1 MIARAAAIALF
12 LGALVLAHPAAD
24 QTPTRDGGVSSPAAG
39 TGAIAGVLMNSDSTP
54 APIRRALLTLSGSA
68 LTMSPLTSTDDAGR
82 FVFTGLPAGRFL
94 LSASKTGYVRDSYG
108 SRQPGGAGSPLALT
122 AGQRVNV
129 TMKMTRAAV
138 ITGTVLLPT
147 GAPTSSA
154 RLQLLKYGVVDG
166 ERRLVSAVGGAYG
179 TNDEGMYR
187 LSGLAPGEYFVTV
200 SAWNSG
206 ADEMRLTDLS
216 ITPPAMPA
224 RVGFSPVF
232 YPGVVDPARAVAITV
247 AAGEERAGIDIPMQF
262 VPTSRIDGVI
272 LDPIGEP
279 AQRAE
284 VSLVDAM
291 PVPRS
296 SIMVRPGPDGRFSLT
311 GLWPGRYVLRARAAA
326 PGAAPAP
333 VPAGGRAGAPPPLS
347 LWANQEIEVD
357 GHDLSDVVVRLQPG
371 RTVSGRIV
379 FEPGSTPAPTGFGLF
394 VVALEG
400 PQARPGQSDAAAFA
414 NEDGTFA
421 LSGVPPGRYSF
432 RVQLPSSSQGLAN
445 WTLKSAI
452 VDGRDVLDEPL
463 TLTPNR
469 DLAGMTVTYTDRA
482 ASLSGVL
489 TDAAGQPAPEFFVVA
504 FSTEKRFWT
513 DGSRRVAQARPARD
527 GSFTFTGLPPG
538 EYYVC
543 ALTNVQT
550 GQLGDPSFLEPLIG
564 ASFKITLAEG
574 EKKRQD
580 LRIGGLID

>member
-1 MIARAAAIALF
+1 MIARAAAIALS
-12 LGALVLAHPAAD
+12 LGMLVLAHPAAD
-24 QTPTRDGGVSSPAAG
+24 QTPTRDGGISSQAAG
-39 TGAIAGVLMNSDSTP
+39 TGVIAGVLMNSDSTP

-68 LTMSPLTSTDDAGR
+68 LALSPVTSTDDAGR

-94 LSASKTGYVRDSYG
+94 LAASKTGYVRDSFG
-108 SRQPGGAGSPLALT
+108 SRQPGGAGSPIALI
-122 AGQRVNV
+122 AGQRVTI

-138 ITGTVLLPT
+138 IAGTVLLPT

-154 RLQLLKYGVVDG
+154 RLQLLKYGVVNG

-179 TNDEGMYR
+179 IGDGGTYR
-187 LSGLAPGEYFVTV
+187 ISGLAPGEYFVTV
-200 SAWNSG
+200 WNDGS
-206 ADEMRLTDLS
+206 DELRLTDLS

-272 LDPIGEP
+272 VDPGGQP

-284 VSLVDAM
+284 ASLVDAM
-291 PVPRS
+291 PAPRS
-296 SIMVRPGPDGRFSLT
+296 AIAVRPGPDGRFSVT

-333 VPAGGRAGAPPPLS
+333 VPGGSRAGAAPPLS
-347 LWANQEIEVD
+347 LWASQEFEVD
-357 GHDLSDVVVRLQPG
+357 GHDVSDVVVRLQPG

-379 FEPGSTPAPTGFGLF
+379 FEPGSTPSPTGFGLF

-414 NEDGTFA
+414 NDDGTFV
-421 LSGVPPGRYSF
+421 LSGVAPGRYKF
-432 RVQLPSSSQGLAN
+432 IVQLPSASAGLAG
-445 WTLKSAI
+445 WTLKSAV

-463 TLTPNR
+463 AVTPSR
-469 DLAGMTVTYTDRA
+469 DLAGMTITYTDRA
-482 ASLSGVL
+482 AELSGVL
-489 TDAAGQPAPEFFVVA
+489 TDATGQPAPEFFVVA
-504 FSTEKRFWT
+504 FSADKRFWI

-527 GSFTFTGLPPG
+527 GSFMFTGLPPG
-538 EYYVC
+538 EYYVG
-543 ALTNVQT
+543 ALTNLQT

-580 LRIGGLID
+580 LRIGGH